1 MKNLKDIIFEK
12 ILINKD
18 TKIYGIQDILKDI
31 VSSYLKQ
38 SKIQPQDYI
47 FKFETKLNNILMY
60 ITFREDLLKVGSRE
74 YINSD
79 KHNEFADVFYEL
91 KMLLKKNEYELDG
104 CWCDYIKKQYKFSIQ
119 N

>member
-1 MKNLKDIIFEK
+1 MKILKDIIFEK
-12 ILINKD
+12 ILINKN
-18 TKIYGIQDILKDI
+18 TKIDGIQDVLKDI

-38 SKIQPQDYI
+38 LKIQPQDYI

-79 KHNEFADVFYEL
+79 KSHKYRN
-91 KMLLKKNEYELDG
+91 KPKNSRI
-104 CWCDYIKKQYKFSIQ
+104 YIID
-119 N
+119 